1 MSCKECERI
10 ITDIYKTHSDDKGHW
25 IKDPKQTQ
33 INKVKRITKEIVSDA
48 QELTINEVI
57 ERYLQ
62 DNLPRHARP
71 GTLTAKTQHTFTR
84 FLIKYLQKK
93 TKSKVTEIPSPT
105 FTIMYEYLVKKKL
118 IHHYDFYRI
127 ESYKE
132 INNIGIF
139 EDKEVITLVEW
150 PEKIKFKPK
159 NRIELKFSY
168 SKNFSCRKI
177 KIKLCG
183 NCKNY
188 EI

>member
-1 MSCKECERI
+1 MPIATNGSSIEVSNLKVLKNFAYKIAKYLI
-10 ITDIYKTHSDDKGHW
+10 IGDSIFLYGQLGVGKT
-25 IKDPKQTQ
+25 
-33 INKVKRITKEIVSDA
+33 
-48 QELTINEVI
+48 
-57 ERYLQ
+57 
-62 DNLPRHARP
+62 
-71 GTLTAKTQHTFTR
+71 TFTR
-84 FLIKYLQKK
+84 FLINYLQKE

-105 FTIMYEYLVKKKL
+105 FTIMYEYIVKKKL

-127 ESYKE
+127 KNHKE
-132 INNIGIF
+132 IKNTGIF
-139 EDKEVITLVEW
+139 EEKDVITLVEW